1 MVFKKVLKIPL
12 STKFYFLII
21 LTSTDCQDITNFLKS
36 LPPSATSLGV
46 WKRLLPDTA
55 TFVPVSFDGQRTRL
69 LSDLSLEL
77 SDVRE
82 EDSGIYF
89 CSQGTQVMAKYAV
102 DVVRD
107 EPHRYIIMGGRKKK
121 NGPSK
126 DLTLKDKNLV
136 LGITWSEWSQCNRCD
151 SVGRRRRVGI
161 CTVRKID
168 PFAPTK
174 PVDTQVLN
182 EYRKGIP
189 CRSSLLPNVIK
200 DLAVVHELKSEFM
213 IGFCKVPCPLGVGI
227 VTVTDKD
234 GAVLDTVDNSQGVY
248 SMHQPLPKLPALV
261 KRATVYEEIGK
272 NVILSCPGNK
282 ENSFPIW
289 RNDSYVINPSKV
301 HILSNGRV
309 KIDIGNNLHIRKL
322 RYSDTAVYS
331 CWENS
336 ALRGTIRL
344 QVLKKSV
351 ESYRVHILN
360 IGTLFTFLTILMIAL
375 TVYKNRGIAKD

>member
-21 LTSTDCQDITNFLKS
+21 LTSTDCQDITNFLKRGFEHRPIVS
-36 LPPSATSLGV
+36 RTWESFEACRRKGSDSKPPEALLMIIGNKLILTCQICLPPSATSLGV

-107 EPHRYIIMGGRKKK
+107 EPHRY
-121 NGPSK
+121 
-126 DLTLKDKNLV
+126 
-136 LGITWSEWSQCNRCD
+136 
-151 SVGRRRRVGI
+151 
-161 CTVRKID
+161 KID